1 MMMRGSSSPE
11 LADGS
16 RNFSGRCT
24 QTRRKS
30 DKQVSEVLLNAA
42 PIQAIPRSLTS
53 QDVSKN
59 VQPQLQIGQVL
70 TISQAAGS
78 STGDILGVNMCC
90 TTCLMPGSQDS
101 VFSFWAQVTIVW
113 NSEDRF
119 LHYSDKWPKYHNNK
133 RVHCNKLKS
142 RNWEHSHC
150 TDGHYVCR

>member
-1 MMMRGSSSPE
+1 MLNGSSSQE

-78 STGDILGVNMCC
+78 STGDILGVL
-90 TTCLMPGSQDS
+90 T
-101 VFSFWAQVTIVW
+101 FAAQ
-113 NSEDRF
+113 
-119 LHYSDKWPKYHNNK
+119 LA
-133 RVHCNKLKS
+133 
-142 RNWEHSHC
+142 
-150 TDGHYVCR
+150 